1 MSNSEP
7 ASQIAHKSLP
17 RVLGLFDATTLVVG
31 SIIGSGIFLKV
42 GKVDQALM
50 EDTARRIAAR
60 RVSPEG
66 REGLAAFFDKRKA
79 SWIS

>member
-1 MSNSEP
+1 MAAE
-7 ASQIAHKSLP
+7 ALIAAPGAVS
-17 RVLGLFDATTLVVG
+17 DAKTLVRDVTG
-31 SIIGSGIFLKV
+31 RA
-42 GKVDQALM
+42 VDQALM